1 MKPIFGAIVLTIND
15 NWKILF
21 WIIVPNYGILFFTIH
36 WLLATFNFSQKK
48 NCQAAIN
55 SLSESKIILH
65 LILFLKIF
73 FSIVKQYLEFFC

>member
-21 WIIVPNYGILFFTIH
+21 WIIVPNYGILFLPYIGCWQHLIFHKTKI
-36 WLLATFNFSQKK
+36 AKQ
-48 NCQAAIN
+48 N

-65 LILFLKIF
+65 LILFF
-73 FSIVKQYLEFFC
+73 